1 MEFKMG
7 NSELSKFRE
16 NEELGIDN
24 LEDLIKTAHGLGR
37 SGVKELSIT
46 ELRHMRDAFQ
56 TCETAISLV
65 RRVSQGW
72 LDIVNAG
79 VEAKSQ
85 GNISGDSEISSLVER
100 LPDILTS
107 TSPERESSVRPL
119 SVSTT
124 GVEHNEKLERELMD
138 RLGSFLGGRPLGTLS
153 ELSTPEAQ
161 QLSEKLSEFERN
173 LSKTRHECHRV
184 IDSLQDEIVQRYKSG
199 EVRADEWLN

>member
-1 MEFKMG
+1 MG
-7 NSELSKFRE
+7 NSEPSKFSE
-16 NEELGIDN
+16 KEELSLDN
-24 LEDLIKTAHGLGR
+24 LEDLIRTASGLGE

-79 VEAKSQ
+79 VEAKSR
-85 GNISGDSEISSLVER
+85 GNVSSDSEISALIER

-107 TSPERESSVRPL
+107 TSPKRGSNVRPL

-138 RLGSFLGGRPLGTLS
+138 RLGSFLGGKPLGTLS
-153 ELSTPEAQ
+153 ELTTPEAKE
-161 QLSEKLSEFERN
+161 LSEKLSEFERN
-173 LSKTRHECHRV
+173 LSITRHQCHQV